1 MKTENLHMKLIE
13 KLSKKKFEYWK
24 EQFIKEILD
33 EIDNLYKINEENSL
47 KSGVSEKLRK
57 IVLEMLNDL
66 VNEAKQIIKQKAIK
80 QKAGEKLI

>member
-33 EIDNLYKINEENSL
+33 EIENLYKINEENSL